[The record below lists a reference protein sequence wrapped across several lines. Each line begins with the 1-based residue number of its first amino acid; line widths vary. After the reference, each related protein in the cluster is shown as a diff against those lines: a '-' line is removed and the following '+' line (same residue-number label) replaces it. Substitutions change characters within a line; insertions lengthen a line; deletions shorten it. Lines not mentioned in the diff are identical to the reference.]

1 MSTTEESELL
11 FSILRTLSGNP
22 RTFTARAVMDLIRG
36 EGVKVMESDFI
47 RVFTELTQAGL
58 IAVAEVP
65 AIDKPQ
71 LFRITRRG
79 VELLKLKEGDSF
91 DKRSVEIGILR
102 KLSRRELTKAE
113 VFGRI
118 RADGHEID
126 EADFGELFRKLE
138 EGKLVRRVS
147 MKCAEGDTRRFSTTD
162 EGKAQL
168 AKLEYCFKNA
178 GVAKASNAETLRAAR
193 IVSDCILIKMR
204 YFGAVGKKAICRLM
218 RGASGFG
225 AREICIMI
233 LTLEENGLLAHGK
246 GGYSITPKAR
256 EYLNAREM
264 ELAKSERKRDMRDA
278 IALALAELSS
288 LQLAA
293 QKMEMALNEK
303 GGKC

>member
-1 MSTTEESELL
+1 MSTMEESELR

-22 RTFTARAVMDLIRG
+22 RTFTARAVMDSIRG

-47 RVFTELTQAGL
+47 RVFTELTQAGF

-102 KLSRRELTKAE
+102 RLSRRELTKAE
-113 VFGRI
+113 IFGRI

-126 EADFGELFRKLE
+126 ETDFGELFRKLE

-178 GVAKASNAETLRAAR
+178 GVEKASNAEFQVVRNEKF
-193 IVSDCILIKMR
+193 I
-204 YFGAVGKKAICRLM
+204 KAIH
-218 RGASGFG
+218 SDYF
-225 AREICIMI
+225 
-233 LTLEENGLLAHGK
+233 
-246 GGYSITPKAR
+246 
-256 EYLNAREM
+256 
-264 ELAKSERKRDMRDA
+264 AKSTF
-278 IALALAELSS
+278 
-288 LQLAA
+288 
-293 QKMEMALNEK
+293 
-303 GGKC
+303 